1 MNPMPWRSDSLVRR
15 AILST
20 LGLIAFAVT
29 PVALA
34 DPELLDEIALARD
47 LICELRPSGITR
59 NPSSRLNANRSGSG
73 MEPGRGTSIRDLMVV
88 IENVSIESGTAR
100 VITSAGIGGRPVR
113 VYTGETGVHFVED
126 LQTSVKVTTLR
137 SCTRW
142 KDGDKGRHCIRYDAV
157 NRWHFDTSVHRN
169 PDQSFLRQESNS
181 YSGWCEPWRME

>member
-1 MNPMPWRSDSLVRR
+1 MPWRSDSHIRK
-15 AILST
+15 AILSAI
-20 LGLIAFAVT
+20 GLTAFAMT
-29 PVALA
+29 PSALSA
-34 DPELLDEIALARD
+34 TGLLDEIALARD

-59 NPSSRLNANRSGSG
+59 TPTNRLNPNRPGL
-73 MEPGRGTSIRDLMVV
+73 GRGTSLRDLMVV
-88 IENVSIESGTAR
+88 IENVSIENGTAR
-100 VITSAGIGGRPVR
+100 IITSAGIGGRPVR

-126 LQTSVKVTTLR
+126 LQTSVKVTTLQ

>member
-1 MNPMPWRSDSLVRR
+1 MNPMSWQSDSLIRR

-20 LGLIAFAVT
+20 IGLIAFAVT

-34 DPELLDEIALARD
+34 DPELLVEIALARD
-47 LICELRPSGITR
+47 LICELRPSGIAR
-59 NPSSRLNANRSGSG
+59 NPATRTNPSRPGL
-73 MEPGRGTSIRDLMVV
+73 GRGTSLRDLMVV
-88 IENVSIESGTAR
+88 IENVSIEKGTAR
-100 VITSAGIGGRPVR
+100 IITSAGIGGRPVR

-126 LQTSVKVTTLR
+126 LQTSVKVTTLQ